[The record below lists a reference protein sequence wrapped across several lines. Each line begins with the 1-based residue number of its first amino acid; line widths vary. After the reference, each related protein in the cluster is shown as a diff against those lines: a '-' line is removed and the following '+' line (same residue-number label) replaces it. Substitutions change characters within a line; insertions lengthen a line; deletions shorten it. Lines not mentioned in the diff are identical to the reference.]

1 MTNQSVLSTLPP
13 AKTANN
19 PPKQGSDP
27 NNLVVV
33 PIDTVPVLQLEYAA
47 DASAIAS
54 TFTETVPQCPM
65 FPTSIGGKSV
75 SLGGGRTAVYTLASL
90 SISAMNATSLNAVN
104 PPLPAGTSAVP
115 VVWRKNTPANN
126 KTATRVDLAIFSRDP
141 NIASHA
147 IERSTTLNGQ
157 LSSIWG
163 GLCNPVAP
171 PACVLWTFCNQPV
184 NYPQMIWNLTGIPT
198 PDPPGTIRTT
208 PVPTAMEVTA
218 PTLANA
224 AALLA
229 AFGPLFGFSAFQ
241 SARVIGIPGNERE
254 TGCMRGLELPEILST
269 SLDQLPANVTYNPV
283 ATPILNSPEAQARL
297 KGIES
302 NWRWVRLDV
311 GPSTQVSLYLALDPA
326 LARFSFSAF
335 GDTSGLN
342 NFDTAFGMEVDLSL
356 LKAANLLTPTTP
368 IGQASENQGWLM
380 ASNVVIRERDASGKL
395 LRESTLASLD
405 PNMVIGTTGLPSSWT
420 DPTGP
425 WWKEIQRVA
434 SYFNA
439 GLATM
444 SKVFVQF
451 TPLTNTSIVEVA
463 EIGPVLPGRPTVVI
477 GAVQGCSESEQ
488 EQNQLGIEVQSSQIT
503 TVEGYLDG
511 GSPVP
516 LLIPNTEYTITV
528 EYNVTTTE
536 ADGTTVTNYNGVE
549 QGFTFQT
556 DSTPPDKL
564 DPWVLAALPATQEQ
578 NAFYDDPVTI
588 VFNDQEAIQLFA
600 AYGEQLVMELH
611 AANGLDDPT
620 QSVSATVQV
629 SGIGPAG
636 YDSLLNLIE
645 QGALPCVGATSS
657 FQNAQ
662 FTAQVDL
669 QPLMAYTLDINMDP
683 APAQTGSVA
692 VPLYRT
698 RFTTSKY
705 ASLNELATDLGT
717 SRVQHAHLSGPL
729 NLNVTFPAP
738 SPYPPNSP
746 VNYQQVTDQVIES
759 AFVAAGEQALPA
771 AAENSITVY
780 WIPGPGNGPYVP
792 YCILMDCT
800 EPLWRTRQEP
810 SLVPADPS
818 DPSFTI
824 VQITPASALEV
835 IETGGS
841 SIQGFAYSPS
851 GTRTVALFA
860 PNFSPPP
867 GGTTVTL
874 ELHRPASTAFS
885 LVDVVGKIVDL
896 QIGPQA
902 PWEAD
907 HV

>member
-1 MTNQSVLSTLPP
+1 
-13 AKTANN
+13 
-19 PPKQGSDP
+19 
-27 NNLVVV
+27 
-33 PIDTVPVLQLEYAA
+33 
-47 DASAIAS
+47 
-54 TFTETVPQCPM
+54 
-65 FPTSIGGKSV
+65 
-75 SLGGGRTAVYTLASL
+75 
-90 SISAMNATSLNAVN
+90 
-104 PPLPAGTSAVP
+104 
-115 VVWRKNTPANN
+115 
-126 KTATRVDLAIFSRDP
+126 
-141 NIASHA
+141 
-147 IERSTTLNGQ
+147 
-157 LSSIWG
+157 
-163 GLCNPVAP
+163 
-171 PACVLWTFCNQPV
+171 
-184 NYPQMIWNLTGIPT
+184 
-198 PDPPGTIRTT
+198 
-208 PVPTAMEVTA
+208 
-218 PTLANA
+218 
-224 AALLA
+224 
-229 AFGPLFGFSAFQ
+229 
-241 SARVIGIPGNERE
+241 
-254 TGCMRGLELPEILST
+254 
-269 SLDQLPANVTYNPV
+269 
-283 ATPILNSPEAQARL
+283 
-297 KGIES
+297 
-302 NWRWVRLDV
+302 
-311 GPSTQVSLYLALDPA
+311 
-326 LARFSFSAF
+326 
-335 GDTSGLN
+335 
-342 NFDTAFGMEVDLSL
+342 
-356 LKAANLLTPTTP
+356 
-368 IGQASENQGWLM
+368 
-380 ASNVVIRERDASGKL
+380 
-395 LRESTLASLD
+395 
-405 PNMVIGTTGLPSSWT
+405 
-420 DPTGP
+420 
-425 WWKEIQRVA
+425 
-434 SYFNA
+434 
-439 GLATM
+439 
-444 SKVFVQF
+444 
-451 TPLTNTSIVEVA
+451 
-463 EIGPVLPGRPTVVI
+463 
-477 GAVQGCSESEQ
+477 
-488 EQNQLGIEVQSSQIT
+488 
-503 TVEGYLDG
+503 
-511 GSPVP
+511 
-516 LLIPNTEYTITV
+516 V
-528 EYNVTTTE
+528 EYNVQTTE
-536 ADGTTVTNYNGVE
+536 ADGTTVANYNGVQ

-556 DSTPPDKL
+556 DSAPPDKL
-564 DPWVLAALPATQEQ
+564 DPWVLAALPATQEE

-620 QSVSATVQV
+620 QSVADTVQV

-636 YDSLLNLIE
+636 YDSLLNLID

-669 QPLMAYTLDINMDP
+669 QPLMAYTLDINMSP

-705 ASLNELATDLGT
+705 ASLNDLATDLGT
-717 SRVQHAHLSGPL
+717 SRVRHAHLSGPL

-771 AAENSITVY
+771 AAENLITVY
-780 WIPGPGNGPYVP
+780 WIPGPGNGPYIP

-874 ELHRPASTAFS
+874 ELHRAASTAFS